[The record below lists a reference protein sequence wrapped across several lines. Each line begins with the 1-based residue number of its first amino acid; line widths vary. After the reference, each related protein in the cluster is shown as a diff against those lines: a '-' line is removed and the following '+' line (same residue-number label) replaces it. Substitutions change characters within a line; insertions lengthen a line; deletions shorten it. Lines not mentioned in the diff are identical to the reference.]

1 MSREAYFAENS
12 LVSYFFEDDNIKTM
26 NKQIYTNVKCVG
38 TLDSRMK
45 DPYGK
50 EEYGGTQWFLRL
62 WTHLVPDTTTAK
74 RYKDKFLQD
83 MHDILNLDKAHHF
96 EVDIDY
102 DENVT
107 YHVVF
112 YIKEI
117 LTELA
122 GKYGMTLTQGL
133 KTIHDSK
140 LGLENMNFI
149 HEAFDDP
156 IEEREETEVTLQSTV
171 HLSHLLMRL
180 KNTV

>member
-26 NKQIYTNVKCVG
+26 NKQIHTNVKCVC

-50 EEYGGTQWFLRL
+50 EEYGGTQWFLRQWDL
-62 WTHLVPDTTTAK
+62 IKNTKW
-74 RYKDKFLQD
+74 KDKFLQD
-83 MHDILNLDKAHHF
+83 MHGILNLDESHHF
-96 EVDIDY
+96 KVSVVN
-102 DENVT
+102 DEHISNV
-107 YHVVF
+107 VVF
-112 YIKEI
+112 YIEEI
-117 LTELA
+117 LTALA
-122 GKYGMTLTQGL
+122 IKYEMTLQIALETL
-133 KTIHDSK
+133 HDSK

-156 IEEREETEVTLQSTV
+156 IEERDETEVTLQSTV